1 MSECEWLK
9 QPNHMIRKFNYTERQ
24 RISKTN
30 AVIRLM
36 PAGDRTTFEAELT
49 LTQLGLPPEA
59 RVYVEAYFKGTVM
72 RFDFGLT
79 GEFRPPA
86 DRRLHRFPQPELAFF
101 RVKIVDESHRKG
113 LLLASCDRLMPFV
126 AKGGQTNRQTI
137 FRVQTVRMENEVWRL
152 RFDDEGP
159 VLELNEG
166 IECIKETARNDVA
179 FAALVYPAL
188 VRQVLSHVLLEEKHD
203 DPDTEDDWRGL
214 WLRFGKEMSKER
226 PPRHDDEEAVCEWI
240 DKVITR
246 FSSRHKFLINY
257 RKALRAG
264 DVE

>member
-1 MSECEWLK
+1 
-9 QPNHMIRKFNYTERQ
+9 MIRKFNYTERR
-24 RISKTN
+24 RIPKAN
-30 AVIRLM
+30 AVIRLVTS
-36 PAGDRTTFEAELT
+36 GTETTFDAELT
-49 LTQLGLPPEA
+49 LTGFGLPPEA

-72 RFDFGLT
+72 RFDFDCAEELQ
-79 GEFRPPA
+79 PPP
-86 DRRLHRFPQPELAFF
+86 DRRLHRFPQPELAYF
-101 RVKIVDESHRKG
+101 RVKIVDESERKG

-137 FRVQTVRMENEVWRL
+137 FRVQAVRMENEVWRL

-159 VLELNEG
+159 VLELNDG
-166 IECIKETARNDVA
+166 IACIKETARNDAA

-188 VRQVLSHVLLEEKHD
+188 VRQVFSHVLLEEKHD
-203 DPDTEDDWRGL
+203 DPDTGDDWRGL
-214 WLRFGKEMSKER
+214 WLRFGKDLAKER
-226 PPRHDDEEAVCEWI
+226 PPRHDDEEAVSEWI

-257 RKALRAG
+257 RKALRAE